1 MRAVERMEAAA
12 ETAAGATTVAVDG
25 GEVWQREVALWLGGA
40 GTKPKKELST
50 DRKDGWTG
58 AA

>member
-1 MRAVERMEAAA
+1 MEAAA
-12 ETAAGATTVAVDG
+12 ETAAVAVDG

-40 GTKPKKELST
+40 GTKPEDFST

-58 AA
+58 TA

>member
-1 MRAVERMEAAA
+1 MEAAA
-12 ETAAGATTVAVDG
+12 ERAAGATTVAVDG

-40 GTKPKKELST
+40 GTKIEK
-50 DRKDGWTG
+50 KDGSTG

>member
-12 ETAAGATTVAVDG
+12 ERAAGATTVPVDG

-40 GTKPKKELST
+40 GTKPKEVST

>member
-12 ETAAGATTVAVDG
+12 ETAAVAVDG
-25 GEVWQREVALWLGGA
+25 GEVWRREVALWLGGA
-40 GTKPKKELST
+40 GTKPKKEFSK
-50 DRKDGWTG
+50 DRKDGSTG

>member
-1 MRAVERMEAAA
+1 MRAVKRMDAAA

-40 GTKPKKELST
+40 GTKIEELST
-50 DRKDGWTG
+50 ERKDVWTG

>member
-1 MRAVERMEAAA
+1 MEAAA

>member
-1 MRAVERMEAAA
+1 MEAAA
-12 ETAAGATTVAVDG
+12 ERAAGATTVAVDG

-40 GTKPKKELST
+40 GTKIEELST
-50 DRKDGWTG
+50 ERKDGSTG